1 MGNYPWSAEVD
12 SILKTKFKFEQFKPL
27 QLQVI
32 NAVLN
37 KRDAIVLMHTGYG
50 KSLTYQI
57 PAMIQ
62 LPQMRNSVTVVIS
75 PLTACTYCCC

>member
-1 MGNYPWSAEVD
+1 MFANEYEWSRDVD
-12 SILKTKFKFEQFKPL
+12 AILKTKFKFEQFKPL

-37 KRDAIVLMHTGYG
+37 KCDAIVLMHTGYG

-62 LPQMRNSVTVVIS
+62 SPQFKNKITVVFS
-75 PLTACTYCCC
+75 PLVACT